1 MIVCPNCRRQQFDGT
16 IFCLECGASIALESM
31 PESTRQIGAGDGPQ
45 TSGLSSQST
54 ASTPMAGPPV
64 VMLIVVRTGRQLR
77 YEIKDR
83 LLIGRTDTGKGITPD
98 IDLGPEGG
106 YDAGV
111 SRRHAVISLHNG
123 RCMIEDLGSANGTF
137 INGRRLTAQAIAGL
151 HSGDELMC
159 GTMAFRVEIG

>member
-1 MIVCPNCRRQQFDGT
+1 MIICPNCRTQQFDGT
-16 IFCLECGASIALESM
+16 IFCLECGASTALESM

-45 TSGLSSQST
+45 TSGLSSANSAAPT
-54 ASTPMAGPPV
+54 TSGPPSV
-64 VMLIVVRTGRQLR
+64 LLVVVRTGRQLR
-77 YEIKDR
+77 YEISDT
-83 LLIGRTDTGKGITPD
+83 LLIGRTDMARSVIPD

-137 INGRRLTAQAIAGL
+137 VNGRRLSPQAMAGWCCRWRL
-151 HSGDELMC
+151 APRRC
-159 GTMAFRVEIG
+159 R